1 MRNQMVRD
9 VMRADPVAV
18 TTTTTYKELAAILVG
33 QRISAV
39 PVLNRQGKLV
49 GMVCESDLLA
59 KEELHKVPGTDQPGL
74 PHRRGLR
81 AKAYAATAGEVMITH
96 PVTIGPEV
104 TVAGAARVMDRH
116 HYTCLPVVAEDGKL
130 AGMLSSRDLLRV
142 FLRPDSEIRTEIIDD
157 VLPRY
162 LGTNPALVSV
172 DVTDGVVTLTGEVER
187 KSLLPAVG
195 PAARA
200 VDGVVDVETQLTYG
214 IDDTRLPAA
223 ADLYS
228 Y

>member
-9 VMRADPVAV
+9 VMKTDPVAV
-18 TTTTTYKELAAILVG
+18 TATTTYKELAAILVG

-39 PVLNRQGKLV
+39 PVLNRQGKVV
-49 GMVCESDLLA
+49 GLVCESDLLA
-59 KEELHKVPGTDQPGL
+59 KEELHKVPGTDNPGL
-74 PHRRGLR
+74 PHRRALR
-81 AKAYAATAGEVMITH
+81 AKAYAATAGEVMSTH
-96 PVTIGPEV
+96 PVTIGPDV

-116 HYTCLPVVAEDGKL
+116 HYRCLPVVAEDGKL

-142 FLRPDSEIRTEIIDD
+142 FLRPDAEIRAEIIDD
-157 VLPRY
+157 VLLRY

-187 KSLLPAVG
+187 KSMLSAVG

-214 IDDTRLPAA
+214 IDDTWLPMTPGCR
-223 ADLYS
+223 
-228 Y
+228 